1 MHETLINYITQKI
14 NNPLSPSEED
24 AIRSSFKP
32 RKLRRNQYFL
42 QEGEVCKM
50 SGFVVKG
57 AMKRYSVDEN
67 GRENVIDLYIEN
79 WWAADRESFAT
90 EKPSLYFISAVEE
103 TELLVISRTDYLE
116 NLKNLDFVNHLTREL
131 TEKQSYRLM
140 KRVHSN
146 LTLTAEQKLIDLEDT
161 YPEFL
166 LRFPQHLIA
175 SYLGMTKETLSRIRS
190 QSRKK

>member
-1 MHETLINYITQKI
+1 MHEKLINYISQKI
-14 NNPLSPSEED
+14 NSPLTPAEVD
-24 AIRSSFKP
+24 AIYSNFKH
-32 RKLRRNQYFL
+32 RKLKRHQYFL

-57 AMKRYSVDEN
+57 AMKRYSVDEQ

-79 WWAADRESFAT
+79 WWAADRESFVT
-90 EKPSLYFISAVEE
+90 EKPSLYFINAVEE
-103 TELLVISRTDYLE
+103 TDLLVISRSDFQE
-116 NLKNLDFVNHLTREL
+116 NLKHLAFMNELNREL

-140 KRVHSN
+140 KRVHNN
-146 LTLTAEQKLIDLEDT
+146 LALTAEQKLVELENT

-166 LRFPQHLIA
+166 LRFPQHLVA

-190 QSRKK
+190 KSRKK

>member
-1 MHETLINYITQKI
+1 MHEKLINYISQKI
-14 NNPLSPSEED
+14 NSPLTPAEVD
-24 AIRSSFKP
+24 AIYSNFKH
-32 RKLRRNQYFL
+32 RKLKRHQYFL

-57 AMKRYSVDEN
+57 AMKRYSVDEQ

-79 WWAADRESFAT
+79 WWAADRESFVT
-90 EKPSLYFISAVEE
+90 EKPSLYFINAVEE
-103 TELLVISRTDYLE
+103 TDLLVISRSDFQE
-116 NLKNLDFVNHLTREL
+116 NLKHLAFMNELNREL

-140 KRVHSN
+140 KRVHNN
-146 LTLTAEQKLIDLEDT
+146 LALTAEQKLVELENT

-166 LRFPQHLIA
+166 IRFPQHLVA

-190 QSRKK
+190 KSRKK